1 MSPHSN
7 PQLEH
12 EMGLAHK
19 GLFHGPY
26 HTPKMNKT
34 CIVMQ
39 TPVTIPI
46 TGASGRDS
54 WGGLIPNIKQR
65 MNWPG
70 PRTWD
75 EKTSHKMSGC
85 GIGAERWEE
94 NASKRGRS
102 VTLCMH
108 SAQLGSGS
116 SSRRAQ
122 AINVCCG
129 DVACADESGKR
140 GPPSKRGHREGLS
153 LVWSVRAHR
162 PARRAYRC
170 RQLYY

>member
-1 MSPHSN
+1 
-7 PQLEH
+7 
-12 EMGLAHK
+12 
-19 GLFHGPY
+19 
-26 HTPKMNKT
+26 MNKT

-75 EKTSHKMSGC
+75 EKASHKMSGC

-94 NASKRGRS
+94 NASKRGKS
-102 VTLCMH
+102 VTLCMC

-116 SSRRAQ
+116 SSRSAQ

-129 DVACADESGKR
+129 DVACADESGER
-140 GPPSKRGHREGLS
+140 GPPSKRGGGAQFGLEGSSPREACVQLQAAVLLILLQHTHRDHHGTATPVIS
-153 LVWSVRAHR
+153 
-162 PARRAYRC
+162 C
-170 RQLYY
+170 G